1 MNTESTVNTE
11 TISEQAMWK
20 NTVICV
26 LGILL
31 SLVMLCSTTFA
42 WFTTQE
48 QSDTNTLMSGHFDL
62 SASLV
67 RLSDTDLEPAFEVAP
82 DRINEKSGAYYYTLP
97 RGTYQITLTLGATA
111 TAKGFCIVDIGD
123 VQHITE
129 TIVGENTS
137 NKDGFAISSPY
148 VFNIQLEADV
158 TVLSLHP
165 HWGIPASPTLKNNAN
180 EPSALS

>member
-1 MNTESTVNTE
+1 MTNMKAIKRS
-11 TISEQAMWK
+11 
-20 NTVICV
+20 
-26 LGILL
+26 LL
-31 SLVMLCSTTFA
+31 SSILALVLCFSMLVGTTFA

-111 TAKGFCIVDIGD
+111 TAKGFCIVDIDG

-180 EPSALS
+180 EPSVLS